1 LIIGFQASSQRR
13 LLCDMQVD
21 HAKAEAK
28 IAKAMFGK
36 ATSSEK

>member
-1 LIIGFQASSQRR
+1 
-13 LLCDMQVD
+13 MQVD

-36 ATSSEK
+36 AAASEKQEKEAMFGILG